1 MTNGV
6 RVHAVALLF
15 DLHQDCGETVPR
27 FPCGVRTRS
36 LGSTTL
42 FLSGNFPTCS
52 ALLCSAL
59 WFGMV
64 TPALEASV
72 ALLLCK
78 MLMELMEL
86 MNADVRLSVD
96 VLLLLMCV
104 SHSGTAHGPTNLA
117 NG

>member
-1 MTNGV
+1 
-6 RVHAVALLF
+6 
-15 DLHQDCGETVPR
+15 
-27 FPCGVRTRS
+27 
-36 LGSTTL
+36 
-42 FLSGNFPTCS
+42 
-52 ALLCSAL
+52 
-59 WFGMV
+59 MV

-86 MNADVRLSVD
+86 MNADVCLSVD

>member
-1 MTNGV
+1 MRGKD
-6 RVHAVALLF
+6 AA
-15 DLHQDCGETVPR
+15 
-27 FPCGVRTRS
+27 
-36 LGSTTL
+36 
-42 FLSGNFPTCS
+42 GNFPTCS
-52 ALLCSAL
+52 ALLCSALL